1 MTTSF
6 EVGPVKVAFED
17 RIAVVT
23 LRRGDRLNA
32 LSVKALESLREVAYR
47 LREDFSTSAV
57 VLTGDPVFSAGA
69 DLADPEHQARRTAPL
84 LQKRELLRLAPT
96 TCAAWE
102 ELDQLTIV
110 AIEGF
115 CLGGAL
121 ALAVSCDFRVAGRGA
136 HVRLPEIPLGWNL
149 NWNAQPR
156 ILNLVGPSR
165 AKQLIIFGER
175 VYAEEACR
183 WGLIDEVSDDGEA
196 LACAMK
202 WARKAAALPP
212 LGVRMSKRTITEQVT
227 ALNRLTCHM
236 DNDQYILA
244 SMTDDNREAIEAFF
258 EKRTPVFKG
267 Q

>member
-1 MTTSF
+1 MKAF
-6 EVGPVKVAFED
+6 EIGPVSVTFED

-32 LSVKALESLREVAYR
+32 LSVEAIESLREVAFR
-47 LREDFSTSAV
+47 LREDFETTAV

-69 DLADPEHQARRTAPL
+69 DLSDPGHKARRAAPL

-102 ELDQLTIV
+102 ALDQLTIV

-121 ALAVSCDFRVAGRGA
+121 ALAVSCDFRIAGRGS

-149 NWNAQPR
+149 NWNATPR

-175 VYAEEACR
+175 VYAEEAHR
-183 WGLIDEVSDDGEA
+183 WGVIDEVAEDGEA
-196 LACAMK
+196 LACAMR

-227 ALNRLTCHM
+227 TLNRLTCHM

-244 SMTDDNREAIEAFF
+244 SMTEDHQEAIAAFF
-258 EKRTPVFKG
+258 EKRPPNFKG
-267 Q
+267 A

>member
-1 MTTSF
+1 MKTTF
-6 EVGPVKVAFED
+6 EVGPVNVVVDD

-23 LRRGDRLNA
+23 LRRGDRFNA
-32 LSVKALESLREVAYR
+32 LSVKAIESLREVAYR
-47 LREDFSTSAV
+47 LREDFVTSAV
-57 VLTGDPVFSAGA
+57 VLTGDPVFSSGA
-69 DLADPEHQARRTAPL
+69 DLNDPDHKARRTAPL

-102 ELDQLTIV
+102 GLDQLTIV

-121 ALAVSCDFRVAGRGA
+121 ALAVSCDFRVAGRSA
-136 HVRLPEIPLGWNL
+136 HLRLPEIPLGWNL

-156 ILNLVGPSR
+156 VLNLIGPSR

-175 VYAEEACR
+175 IYAEEACR
-183 WGLIDEVSDDGEA
+183 WGLIDEVAEDGKA
-196 LACAMK
+196 LECAMN

-212 LGVRMSKRTITEQVT
+212 LGVRMSKRTITEQAT

-236 DNDQYILA
+236 DNDQYILTQGT
-244 SMTDDNREAIEAFF
+244 SDHREAMEAFF
-258 EKRTPVFKG
+258 EKRSGVFKG
-267 Q
+267 E

>member
-1 MTTSF
+1 MLKPF
-6 EVGPVKVAFED
+6 EVGPVHVAVEE
-17 RIAVVT
+17 RIAIVT

-32 LSVKALESLREVAYR
+32 LSVKAIEALREVAFR
-47 LREDFSTSAV
+47 LRDDVSTSAV
-57 VLTGDPVFSAGA
+57 ILTGDPVFSAGA
-69 DLADPEHQARRTAPL
+69 DLSDPEHQERRNAPL

-102 ELDQLTIV
+102 ALDQVTIV

-121 ALAVSCDFRVAGRGA
+121 ALAVSCDFRIADRSA
-136 HVRLPEIPLGWNL
+136 HVRLPEVPLGWNL

-156 ILNLVGPSR
+156 VLNLVGPSR

-175 VYAEEACR
+175 VYAPEALQ
-183 WGLIDEVSDDGEA
+183 WGLIDEVSDDGAA
-196 LACAMK
+196 LATAMR
-202 WARKAAALPP
+202 WGRKVAALPP
-212 LGVRMSKRTITEQVT
+212 LGVRMSKRTITEQAT

-244 SMTDDNREAIEAFF
+244 SMTEDHREAIEAFF
-258 EKRTPVFKG
+258 ERRTPNFKG

>member
-1 MTTSF
+1 MTFF
-6 EVGPVKVAFED
+6 EVGPVKVEIAD

-32 LSVKALESLREVAYR
+32 LSVKAIEALREVAYR
-47 LREDFSTSAV
+47 LREDFFTSAV

-69 DLADPEHQARRTAPL
+69 DLSDPDHQARRQAPL
-84 LQKRELLRLAPT
+84 LEKRELLRLAPT

-102 ELDQLTIV
+102 ALDQLTIV

-121 ALAVSCDFRVAGRGA
+121 ALAVSCDFRIVGRGA

-149 NWNAQPR
+149 NWNATPR
-156 ILNLVGPSR
+156 IVNLVGPSR

-175 VYAEEACR
+175 VYAEEALR
-183 WGLIDEVSDDGEA
+183 WGLIDEVTEDGEA

-202 WARKAAALPP
+202 WAQKTAALPP
-212 LGVRMSKRTITEQVT
+212 LGVRTSKRTIVEQVT

-244 SMTDDNREAIEAFF
+244 SMTDDNQEALQAFF
-258 EKRTPVFKG
+258 EKRPPVFKG

>member
-1 MTTSF
+1 MTTLF
-6 EVGPVKVAFED
+6 EVGPVEVAIED

-32 LSVKALESLREVAYR
+32 LSVRAIEALRDVAHR
-47 LREDFSTSAV
+47 LREDFVTSAV

-69 DLADPEHQARRTAPL
+69 DLADPDHQARRTAPL
-84 LQKRELLRLAPT
+84 LERRELLRLAPT

-102 ELDQLTIV
+102 ALDQLTIV

-121 ALAVSCDFRVAGRGA
+121 ALAVSCDFRIAGRGA

-149 NWNAQPR
+149 NWNATPR
-156 ILNLVGPSR
+156 VVNLIGPSR

-175 VYAEEACR
+175 VYADEALR
-183 WGLIDEVSDDGEA
+183 WGLVDEVSEDGQA

-202 WARKAAALPP
+202 WARKTASLPP
-212 LGVRMSKRTITEQVT
+212 LGVRMTKRTIVEQVT

-244 SMTDDNREAIEAFF
+244 STTDDHHEALRAFS
-258 EKRTPVFKG
+258 EKRPPIFKG
-267 Q
+267 E

>member
-1 MTTSF
+1 MMKSF
-6 EVGPVKVAFED
+6 DIGPVSVSIED

-32 LSVKALESLREVAYR
+32 LSVKAIEALREVAYR
-47 LREDFSTSAV
+47 LREDVSTTAV
-57 VLTGDPVFSAGA
+57 ILTGDPVFSAGA
-69 DLADPEHQARRTAPL
+69 DLSDPEHLERRDAPL

-102 ELDQLTIV
+102 ALDQLTIV
-110 AIEGF
+110 AVEGF

-121 ALAVSCDFRVAGRGA
+121 ALAVSCDFRIAGKSA
-136 HVRLPEIPLGWNL
+136 HFRLPEVPLGWNM

-156 ILNLVGPSR
+156 ILNLVGPSK

-175 VYAEEACR
+175 LYAPKALE
-183 WGLIDEVSDDGEA
+183 WGLVDEIAEDGKA
-196 LACAMK
+196 LSVAME
-202 WARKAAALPP
+202 WAQKAAALPP
-212 LGVRMSKRTITEQVT
+212 LGVRMTKRTLTEQAT

-236 DNDQYILA
+236 DNDQYILT
-244 SMTDDNREAIEAFF
+244 SMTDDNREAIAAFF
-258 EKRTPVFKG
+258 ERRPAAFTG

>member
-1 MTTSF
+1 MSESF
-6 EVGPVKVAFED
+6 EIGPVSVVIED
-17 RIAVVT
+17 RIAVAT

-32 LSVKALESLREVAYR
+32 LSVEAIEALRDVAYR
-47 LREDFSTSAV
+47 MREDFTSNAI

-69 DLADPEHQARRTAPL
+69 DLSDPGHQARRSAPL

-102 ELDQLTIV
+102 ALDQLTIV

-121 ALAVSCDFRVAGRGA
+121 ALAVSCDFRIAGRGA

-183 WGLIDEVSDDGEA
+183 WGLIDEVTEDGEA

-236 DNDQYILA
+236 DNDQYILT
-244 SMTDDNREAIEAFF
+244 SMTEDHQEAMAAFF
-258 EKRTPVFKG
+258 EKRKPVFKG
-267 Q
+267 R